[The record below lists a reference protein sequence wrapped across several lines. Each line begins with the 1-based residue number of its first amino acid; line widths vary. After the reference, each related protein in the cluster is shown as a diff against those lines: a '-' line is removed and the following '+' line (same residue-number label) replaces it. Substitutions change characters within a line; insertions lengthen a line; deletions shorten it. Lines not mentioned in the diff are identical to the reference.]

1 MTDDQMQTLQ
11 SDIAY
16 LKALAKEGEHAPLL
30 GGSILAVAGLSFGAA
45 SLGHWALVTGRIP
58 GGLSMVGWAWLAAM
72 AVFFT
77 VLFTYKA
84 RNAVRP
90 GADSAAN
97 RAGRSS
103 WVGAGYALFTL
114 AFVMS
119 VAAWRTHSPVI
130 FYLFPSVVLA
140 FYGAS
145 WAVAASM
152 TRRVWLWA
160 PALGSFFGAAGL
172 AFLVG
177 TPELY
182 LAYAVCL
189 FLVAFVP
196 GLVLMR
202 GEPAKAA

>member
-1 MTDDQMQTLQ
+1 MTDDRMQALQ

-30 GGSILAVAGLSFGAA
+30 GGSILAAAGLCFGAA
-45 SLGHWALVTGRIP
+45 SLGHWALVTGRLP
-58 GGLSMVGWAWLAAM
+58 GGYSMVGWVWLAAM
-72 AVFFT
+72 AVFFA

-84 RNAVRP
+84 RKRAQP
-90 GADSAAN
+90 GCDSAAN

-103 WVGAGYALFTL
+103 WVGAGWALFTL
-114 AFVMS
+114 GFVIV
-119 VAAWRTHSPVI
+119 VAAWRTNSPI
-130 FYLFPSVVLA
+130 LFYLFPSVVLA

-152 TRRVWLWA
+152 TKRLWLWA
-160 PALGSFFGAAGL
+160 VALGSFFGAAGM

-182 LAYAVCL
+182 LAYAACL
-189 FLVAFVP
+189 FAFALVP

-202 GEPAKAA
+202 AEPAKVA